1 MRWKPMAAS
10 VLLAVTSSAAM
21 AAELKLDVEIPALQV
36 AEYHRPYV
44 AIWIESD
51 KGRHQ
56 TDLALWYDFE
66 MKDKEGTKWLKDL
79 RQWWRRSGRQLEFP
93 VDGLSGA
100 TKPVGTHSLTFDS
113 TGPELSQLAPGQYQV
128 IIEAVR
134 EVGGRELVKLP
145 LQWPAE
151 SVTEQTVSGEHELG
165 RIQLQLQP

>member
-145 LQWPAE
+145 LQWPVE

-165 RIQLQLQP
+165 RIHLQLQP

>member
-113 TGPELSQLAPGQYQV
+113 TGPELSHLAPGQYQV

-145 LQWPAE
+145 LQWPVE

-165 RIQLQLQP
+165 RIHLQLQP